1 MNERNDPLNPRNIL
15 STRRVASSKSR
26 PRGGTY
32 RVETMKVA
40 VGFVDDVVVAEKE
53 AVAVAMVEFYLPTR
67 FDPRR
72 FPSGQ
77 LVIPLLLNR
86 ALKWTRRWRTKR
98 EASDHW
104 LLLGC

>member
-1 MNERNDPLNPRNIL
+1 M
-15 STRRVASSKSR
+15 
-26 PRGGTY
+26 
-32 RVETMKVA
+32 ETTKVA
-40 VGFVDDVVVAEKE
+40 VGFVVDDVVAEKE

-67 FDPRR
+67 FDQRR

-77 LVIPLLLNR
+77 SVIPSSLNR